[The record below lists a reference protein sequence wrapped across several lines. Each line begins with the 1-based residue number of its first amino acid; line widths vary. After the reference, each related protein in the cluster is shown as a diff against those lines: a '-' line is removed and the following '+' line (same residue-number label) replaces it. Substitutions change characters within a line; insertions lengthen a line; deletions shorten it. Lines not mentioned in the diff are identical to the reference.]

1 MSSDKP
7 ILTISVAA
15 KLLGVHPRTIMMYE
29 HENVFTPHRTD
40 TKRRMF
46 SMDDLNR
53 LQFIK
58 FLTHDIGLNLQGIR
72 TFFEAV
78 EVSKKAGV
86 DLQKALFPQFEAKQ
100 LI

>member
-1 MSSDKP
+1 MTTNRP

-15 KLLGVHPRTIMMYE
+15 KLLGLHPRSLMLYE
-29 HENVFTPHRTD
+29 REGVYVSHRTD

-46 SMDDLNR
+46 SIDDLNQ

-58 FLTHDIGLNLQGIR
+58 FLTQEIGLNLMGVK
-72 TFFEAV
+72 TFLQAM
-78 EVSKKAGV
+78 EVSKKAGI
-86 DLQKALFPQFEAKQ
+86 DLKLSLFPQFQEKE

>member
-1 MSSDKP
+1 MSTERP

-15 KLLGVHPRTIMMYE
+15 KLLGVHPRTLMLYE
-29 HENVFTPHRTD
+29 KEGVFITHRTD

-46 SMDDLNR
+46 SIDDLNR

-58 FLTHDIGLNLQGIR
+58 FLTQEIGLNLAGVK
-72 TFFEAV
+72 TFFQAMEIAN
-78 EVSKKAGV
+78 KAGV
-86 DLQKALFPQFEAKQ
+86 NLQKTLFPQFQEKQ